1 MAEVTNEQKLYVLL
15 KYKKERTK
23 KEEKI
28 LSILNE
34 KANLGS
40 ADLEEADKECCNQ
53 KWLSPIHVVEELGYT
68 TKYSHR
74 IELSESGESQ
84 IEKFWRESKYNPDN
98 VWKSSCKIVFCNYGN
113 NLVSIFPSVVMPI
126 NTKLSKKMM
135 MFNNIFIYLMS
146 SFISQSFKSL

>member
-1 MAEVTNEQKLYVLL
+1 MAKVTNEQKLYVLL

-53 KWLSPIHVVEELGYT
+53 KWLSTVHVVEELGYT

-74 IELSESGESQ
+74 IELSESGKSQ

-98 VWKSSCKIVFCNYGN
+98 VWKSR
-113 NLVSIFPSVVMPI
+113 VV
-126 NTKLSKKMM
+126 KLSSVITAIISLVYFLAWLCQLIQNSVKK
-135 MFNNIFIYLMS
+135 
-146 SFISQSFKSL
+146 

>member
-1 MAEVTNEQKLYVLL
+1 MAEITNEQKLYVLL

-23 KEEKI
+23 NEEKI

-40 ADLEEADKECCNQ
+40 ADLEKADKECCNQ
-53 KWLSPIHVVEELGYT
+53 KWLSVVHVVEELGYT

-98 VWKSSCKIVFCNYGN
+98 VWKSRVVKWS
-113 NLVSIFPSVVMPI
+113 SVVTAI
-126 NTKLSKKMM
+126 ITL
-135 MFNNIFIYLMS
+135 IYFLAWLC
-146 SFISQSFKSL
+146 QLVQKPVEQ

>member
-34 KANLGS
+34 KVNLGS
-40 ADLEEADKECCNQ
+40 ADLEKADKECCNQ
-53 KWLSPIHVVEELGYT
+53 KWISIVHVVEELGYT

-74 IELSESGESQ
+74 IELSESGKSQ

-98 VWKSSCKIVFCNYGN
+98 VWKSR
-113 NLVSIFPSVVMPI
+113 VV
-126 NTKLSKKMM
+126 KLSSVITAIISLVYFLAWLCQLIQNSVKK
-135 MFNNIFIYLMS
+135 
-146 SFISQSFKSL
+146 

>member
-1 MAEVTNEQKLYVLL
+1 MAKVTNEQKLYVLL

-53 KWLSPIHVVEELGYT
+53 KWLSIVHVVEELGYT
-68 TKYSHR
+68 TNYSHR

-98 VWKSSCKIVFCNYGN
+98 VWKSR
-113 NLVSIFPSVVMPI
+113 VV
-126 NTKLSKKMM
+126 KLSSVITAIISLVYFLAWLCQLIQNSVKK
-135 MFNNIFIYLMS
+135 
-146 SFISQSFKSL
+146 

>member
-1 MAEVTNEQKLYVLL
+1 MAEITNEQKLYVLL

-23 KEEKI
+23 NEEKI

-40 ADLEEADKECCNQ
+40 ADLEKADKECCNQ
-53 KWLSPIHVVEELGYT
+53 KWLSVVHVVEELGYT

-74 IELSESGESQ
+74 IELSESGKSQ

-98 VWKSSCKIVFCNYGN
+98 VWKNRIIRWSSVLALLLTALCNYED
-113 NLVSIFPSVVMPI
+113 LWRLLKQII
-126 NTKLSKKMM
+126 AIL
-135 MFNNIFIYLMS
+135 
-146 SFISQSFKSL
+146 

>member
-1 MAEVTNEQKLYVLL
+1 MAEITNEQKLYVLL

-23 KEEKI
+23 NEEKI

-40 ADLEEADKECCNQ
+40 ADLEKADKECCNQ
-53 KWLSPIHVVEELGYT
+53 KWLSVVHVVEELGYT

-74 IELSESGESQ
+74 IELSESGKSQ

-98 VWKSSCKIVFCNYGN
+98 VWKSRVVKWS
-113 NLVSIFPSVVMPI
+113 SVVI
-126 NTKLSKKMM
+126 AIITL
-135 MFNNIFIYLMS
+135 IYFLAWLC
-146 SFISQSFKSL
+146 QLVQKPVEQ

>member
-1 MAEVTNEQKLYVLL
+1 MAEITNEQKLYVLL

-40 ADLEEADKECCNQ
+40 ADLEKADKECCNQ
-53 KWLSPIHVVEELGYT
+53 KWIIIVHVVEELGYT

-74 IELSESGESQ
+74 IELSESGKSQ

-98 VWKSSCKIVFCNYGN
+98 VWKSR
-113 NLVSIFPSVVMPI
+113 VV
-126 NTKLSKKMM
+126 KLSSVITAIISLVYFLAWLCQLIQNSVKK
-135 MFNNIFIYLMS
+135 
-146 SFISQSFKSL
+146 

>member
-1 MAEVTNEQKLYVLL
+1 MEKVTNEQKLYVLL
-15 KYKKERTK
+15 KYKKELTK

-40 ADLEEADKECCNQ
+40 ADLEKADKECCNQ
-53 KWLSPIHVVEELGYT
+53 KWLSIVHVVEELGYT

-74 IELSESGESQ
+74 IELSESGKSQ

-98 VWKSSCKIVFCNYGN
+98 VWKSR
-113 NLVSIFPSVVMPI
+113 VV
-126 NTKLSKKMM
+126 KLSSVITAIISLVYFLAWLCQLIQNSVKK
-135 MFNNIFIYLMS
+135 
-146 SFISQSFKSL
+146 

>member
-1 MAEVTNEQKLYVLL
+1 MAKLTNEQKLYVLL

-34 KANLGS
+34 KENLGS
-40 ADLEEADKECCNQ
+40 ADLEKADKECCNQ
-53 KWLSPIHVVEELGYT
+53 KWISIVHVVEELGYT

-74 IELSESGESQ
+74 IELSESGKSQ

-98 VWKSSCKIVFCNYGN
+98 VWKSRVVKWS
-113 NLVSIFPSVVMPI
+113 SVVTAI
-126 NTKLSKKMM
+126 ITL
-135 MFNNIFIYLMS
+135 IYFLAWL
-146 SFISQSFKSL
+146 FQLVQKPVEQ

>member
-1 MAEVTNEQKLYVLL
+1 MANVTNEQKLYVLL

-40 ADLEEADKECCNQ
+40 ADLDKADKECCNQ
-53 KWLSPIHVVEELGYT
+53 KWISIVHVVEELGYT

-74 IELSESGESQ
+74 IELSESGKSQ

-98 VWKSSCKIVFCNYGN
+98 VWKSRVVKWS
-113 NLVSIFPSVVMPI
+113 SVVTAI
-126 NTKLSKKMM
+126 ITL
-135 MFNNIFIYLMS
+135 IYFLAWL
-146 SFISQSFKSL
+146 FQLVQKPVEQ

>member
-1 MAEVTNEQKLYVLL
+1 MAEITNEQKLYVLL

-40 ADLEEADKECCNQ
+40 ADLEKADKECCNQ
-53 KWLSPIHVVEELGYT
+53 KWLSIVHVVEELGYT

-98 VWKSSCKIVFCNYGN
+98 VWKNRAVKWSSVITAIITLIYFLAWLCQ
-113 NLVSIFPSVVMPI
+113 LVQKPVE
-126 NTKLSKKMM
+126 
-135 MFNNIFIYLMS
+135 
-146 SFISQSFKSL
+146 Q

>member
-1 MAEVTNEQKLYVLL
+1 MAEITNEQKLYVLL

-34 KANLGS
+34 KSNLGS
-40 ADLEEADKECCNQ
+40 ADLEKAEKECCNQ
-53 KWLSPIHVVEELGYT
+53 KWISIVHVVEELGYT

-74 IELSESGESQ
+74 IELSESGKSQ

-98 VWKSSCKIVFCNYGN
+98 VWKSR
-113 NLVSIFPSVVMPI
+113 VV
-126 NTKLSKKMM
+126 KLSSVITAIISLVYFLAWLCQLIQNSVKK
-135 MFNNIFIYLMS
+135 
-146 SFISQSFKSL
+146 

>member
-1 MAEVTNEQKLYVLL
+1 MAEITNEQKLYVLL

-40 ADLEEADKECCNQ
+40 ADLEKADKECCNQ
-53 KWLSPIHVVEELGYT
+53 KWLSVVHVVEELGYT

-74 IELSESGESQ
+74 IELSESGKSQ

-98 VWKSSCKIVFCNYGN
+98 VWKSRVVKWS
-113 NLVSIFPSVVMPI
+113 SVVI
-126 NTKLSKKMM
+126 AIITL
-135 MFNNIFIYLMS
+135 IYFLAWLC
-146 SFISQSFKSL
+146 QLVQKPVEQ

>member
-1 MAEVTNEQKLYVLL
+1 MVEITNEQKLYVLL

-40 ADLEEADKECCNQ
+40 ADLEKADKECCNQ
-53 KWLSPIHVVEELGYT
+53 KWISIVHVVEELGYT

-74 IELSESGESQ
+74 IELSESGKSQ

-98 VWKSSCKIVFCNYGN
+98 VWKSR
-113 NLVSIFPSVVMPI
+113 VV
-126 NTKLSKKMM
+126 KLSSVIMAIISLVYFLEWLCQLIQNSVKK
-135 MFNNIFIYLMS
+135 
-146 SFISQSFKSL
+146 

>member
-1 MAEVTNEQKLYVLL
+1 MAEITNEQKLYVLL

-40 ADLEEADKECCNQ
+40 TDLEKADKECCNQ
-53 KWLSPIHVVEELGYT
+53 KWLSIVHVVEELGYT
-68 TKYSHR
+68 TKYFHR
-74 IELSESGESQ
+74 IELSESGKSQ

-98 VWKSSCKIVFCNYGN
+98 VWKSRVVKWS
-113 NLVSIFPSVVMPI
+113 SVVTAI
-126 NTKLSKKMM
+126 ITL
-135 MFNNIFIYLMS
+135 IYFLAWLC
-146 SFISQSFKSL
+146 QLVQKPVEQ

>member
-1 MAEVTNEQKLYVLL
+1 MAEITNEQKVYVLL

-40 ADLEEADKECCNQ
+40 ADLEKADKECCNQ
-53 KWLSPIHVVEELGYT
+53 KWLSVVHVVEELGYT

-98 VWKSSCKIVFCNYGN
+98 VWKSRVVKWS
-113 NLVSIFPSVVMPI
+113 SVVI
-126 NTKLSKKMM
+126 AIITL
-135 MFNNIFIYLMS
+135 IYFLAWLC
-146 SFISQSFKSL
+146 QLVQKPVEQ

>member
-1 MAEVTNEQKLYVLL
+1 MAKVTNEQKLYVLL

-40 ADLEEADKECCNQ
+40 ADLEKADKECCNQ
-53 KWLSPIHVVEELGYT
+53 KWISIVHVVEELGYT

-74 IELSESGESQ
+74 IELSESGKSQ

-98 VWKSSCKIVFCNYGN
+98 VWKSR
-113 NLVSIFPSVVMPI
+113 VV
-126 NTKLSKKMM
+126 KLSSV
-135 MFNNIFIYLMS
+135 ITAI
-146 SFISQSFKSL
+146 ISLVYFLAWLCQLVQKPVEQ

>member
-1 MAEVTNEQKLYVLL
+1 MAEITNEQKLYVLL

-23 KEEKI
+23 NEEKI

-40 ADLEEADKECCNQ
+40 ADLEKADKECCNQ
-53 KWLSPIHVVEELGYT
+53 KWLSVVHVVEELGYT
-68 TKYSHR
+68 IKYSHR

-98 VWKSSCKIVFCNYGN
+98 VWKSRVVKWS
-113 NLVSIFPSVVMPI
+113 SVVTAI
-126 NTKLSKKMM
+126 ITL
-135 MFNNIFIYLMS
+135 IYFLAWLC
-146 SFISQSFKSL
+146 QLVQKPVEQ

>member
-1 MAEVTNEQKLYVLL
+1 MAKITNEQKLYVLL

-40 ADLEEADKECCNQ
+40 ADLEKADKECCNQ
-53 KWLSPIHVVEELGYT
+53 KWLSIVHVVEELGYT

-74 IELSESGESQ
+74 IELSESGKSQ
-84 IEKFWRESKYNPDN
+84 IEKFWRESKYNPDD
-98 VWKSSCKIVFCNYGN
+98 VWKNRAVKWSSVITAIITLIYFLAWLCQ
-113 NLVSIFPSVVMPI
+113 LVQKPVE
-126 NTKLSKKMM
+126 
-135 MFNNIFIYLMS
+135 
-146 SFISQSFKSL
+146 Q

>member
-1 MAEVTNEQKLYVLL
+1 MTKITNEQKLYVLL

-28 LSILNE
+28 LAILNE

-53 KWLSPIHVVEELGYT
+53 KWLSTVHVVEELGYT

-74 IELSESGESQ
+74 IELSESGKSQ
-84 IEKFWRESKYNPDN
+84 IEKFWRESKYNPEN
-98 VWKSSCKIVFCNYGN
+98 VWKSRVIKWS
-113 NLVSIFPSVVMPI
+113 SVVTAI
-126 NTKLSKKMM
+126 ITL
-135 MFNNIFIYLMS
+135 IYFLAWLC
-146 SFISQSFKSL
+146 QLVQKPVEQ

>member
-1 MAEVTNEQKLYVLL
+1 MAEITNEQKLYVLL

-40 ADLEEADKECCNQ
+40 ADLEKADKECCNQ
-53 KWLSPIHVVEELGYT
+53 KWLSIVHVVEELGYT

-98 VWKSSCKIVFCNYGN
+98 VWKSRVVKWS
-113 NLVSIFPSVVMPI
+113 SVVTAI
-126 NTKLSKKMM
+126 ITL
-135 MFNNIFIYLMS
+135 IYFLAWLCQLVQNS
-146 SFISQSFKSL
+146 VRK

>member
-1 MAEVTNEQKLYVLL
+1 MAKVTNEQKLYVLL

-53 KWLSPIHVVEELGYT
+53 KWISIVHVVEELGYT

-74 IELSESGESQ
+74 IELSESGKSQ

-98 VWKSSCKIVFCNYGN
+98 VWKSR
-113 NLVSIFPSVVMPI
+113 VV
-126 NTKLSKKMM
+126 KLSSVITAIISLVYFLAWLCQLIQNSVKK
-135 MFNNIFIYLMS
+135 
-146 SFISQSFKSL
+146 

>member
-1 MAEVTNEQKLYVLL
+1 MAKVTNEQKLYVLL

-40 ADLEEADKECCNQ
+40 ADLEKADKECCNQ
-53 KWLSPIHVVEELGYT
+53 KWLSIVHVVEELGYT

-74 IELSESGESQ
+74 IELSESGKSQ

-98 VWKSSCKIVFCNYGN
+98 VWKSR
-113 NLVSIFPSVVMPI
+113 VV
-126 NTKLSKKMM
+126 KLSSV
-135 MFNNIFIYLMS
+135 ITAI
-146 SFISQSFKSL
+146 ISLVYFLAWLCQLIQN

>member
-1 MAEVTNEQKLYVLL
+1 MEKVTNEQKLYVLL

-40 ADLEEADKECCNQ
+40 ADLEKADKECCNQ
-53 KWLSPIHVVEELGYT
+53 KWLSTVHVVEELGYT

-74 IELSESGESQ
+74 IELSEAGESQ

-98 VWKSSCKIVFCNYGN
+98 VWKSR
-113 NLVSIFPSVVMPI
+113 VV
-126 NTKLSKKMM
+126 KLSSVITAIISLIYFLAWLCQLIQNSVKK
-135 MFNNIFIYLMS
+135 
-146 SFISQSFKSL
+146 

>member
-1 MAEVTNEQKLYVLL
+1 MAKITNEQKLYVLL

-28 LSILNE
+28 LAILNE

-53 KWLSPIHVVEELGYT
+53 KWLSTVHVVEELGYT

-74 IELSESGESQ
+74 IELSESGKSQ

-98 VWKSSCKIVFCNYGN
+98 VWKYRVIKWS
-113 NLVSIFPSVVMPI
+113 SVVTAI
-126 NTKLSKKMM
+126 ITL
-135 MFNNIFIYLMS
+135 IYFLAWLY
-146 SFISQSFKSL
+146 QLVQKPVEQ

>member
-1 MAEVTNEQKLYVLL
+1 MAKVTNEQKLYVLL

-40 ADLEEADKECCNQ
+40 ADLEKADKECCNQ
-53 KWLSPIHVVEELGYT
+53 KWISIVHVVEELGYT

-74 IELSESGESQ
+74 IELSESGKSQ

-98 VWKSSCKIVFCNYGN
+98 VWKSR
-113 NLVSIFPSVVMPI
+113 VV
-126 NTKLSKKMM
+126 KLSSVITAIISLVYFLAWLCQLIQNSVKK
-135 MFNNIFIYLMS
+135 
-146 SFISQSFKSL
+146 

>member
-1 MAEVTNEQKLYVLL
+1 MAEITNEQKLYVLL

-40 ADLEEADKECCNQ
+40 ADLEKADKECCNQ
-53 KWLSPIHVVEELGYT
+53 KWLSVVHVVEELGYT

-74 IELSESGESQ
+74 IELSESGKSQ

-98 VWKSSCKIVFCNYGN
+98 AWKNRIIRWSSVLALLLTALCNYED
-113 NLVSIFPSVVMPI
+113 LWR
-126 NTKLSKKMM
+126 L
-135 MFNNIFIYLMS
+135 
-146 SFISQSFKSL
+146 

>member
-23 KEEKI
+23 EDEKI
-28 LSILNE
+28 LSVLDE
-34 KANLGS
+34 KASLGS

-53 KWLSPIHVVEELGYT
+53 KWLSTVHVVEELGYT

-84 IEKFWRESKYNPDN
+84 IEKFWRESKYNPNN
-98 VWKSSCKIVFCNYGN
+98 VWKSRVVKWS
-113 NLVSIFPSVVMPI
+113 SVVTAI
-126 NTKLSKKMM
+126 ITL
-135 MFNNIFIYLMS
+135 IYFLAWLC
-146 SFISQSFKSL
+146 QLVQKPVEQ

>member
-1 MAEVTNEQKLYVLL
+1 MAKVTNDQKLYVLL

-23 KEEKI
+23 KEDKI

-40 ADLEEADKECCNQ
+40 ADLEKADKECCNQ
-53 KWLSPIHVVEELGYT
+53 KWISIVHVVEELGFT

-74 IELSESGESQ
+74 IELSESGKSQ

-98 VWKSSCKIVFCNYGN
+98 VWKSR
-113 NLVSIFPSVVMPI
+113 VV
-126 NTKLSKKMM
+126 KLSSVITAIISLVYFLAWLCQLIQNSVKK
-135 MFNNIFIYLMS
+135 
-146 SFISQSFKSL
+146 

>member
-1 MAEVTNEQKLYVLL
+1 MAKITNEQKLYVLL

-23 KEEKI
+23 EDEKI

-34 KANLGS
+34 KVNLGS

-53 KWLSPIHVVEELGYT
+53 KWLSTVHVVEELGYT

-74 IELSESGESQ
+74 IELSESGKSQ

-98 VWKSSCKIVFCNYGN
+98 VWKSRVVKWS
-113 NLVSIFPSVVMPI
+113 SVVTAI
-126 NTKLSKKMM
+126 ITLIYFLAWLCQLIQNSVKK
-135 MFNNIFIYLMS
+135 
-146 SFISQSFKSL
+146 